1 MKRILLAMGQT
12 QAESIAERLEGPFD
26 VLICRD
32 AFEIVEVLEGYHPDV
47 MVMDLMLPG
56 MDSCSVL
63 QIIRDVGACARI
75 VALSTYIGA
84 YTAEMLE
91 RLNVCHLS
99 KLPCDS
105 SYLAGRIADIAYWET
120 EEEKISHKI
129 RNILT
134 ALSFKINIESY
145 RFTECAIALFA
156 QDPTQAL
163 TSQLYPAVA
172 RLCGGTVTQVER
184 AIRISIESAWKN
196 GNEKVWRLYF
206 GTGRNGKASK
216 PSNGDFLARMAL
228 CLNDTKEEK
237 GEFRKKIV

>member
-1 MKRILLAMGQT
+1 MKKILLAMGQT
-12 QAESIAERLEGPFD
+12 LAQSVADRLKGPFD

-32 AFEIVEVLEGYHPDV
+32 AFEIVEVLGDYCPDV
-47 MVMDLMLPG
+47 LVIDLMLPG
-56 MDSCSVL
+56 MDSCSIL
-63 QIIRDVGACARI
+63 QVIRDVGACAKI
-75 VALSTYIGA
+75 VAVSTYIGD
-84 YTAEMLE
+84 YTAEKLE
-91 RLNVCHLS
+91 YLNVCHLS

-105 SYLAGRIADIAYWET
+105 GHLAGRIVDIAYWEK
-120 EEEKISHKI
+120 EEENITHKI

-134 ALSFKINIESY
+134 ALNFRMNIESY

-172 RLCGGTVTQVER
+172 QMCGGTVTQVEK
-184 AIRISIESAWKN
+184 AIRISIEGAWKS
-196 GNEKVWRLYF
+196 GNEKIWRLYF

-228 CLNDTKEEK
+228 CLNDTEEK
-237 GEFRKKIV
+237 GEIRKKIV